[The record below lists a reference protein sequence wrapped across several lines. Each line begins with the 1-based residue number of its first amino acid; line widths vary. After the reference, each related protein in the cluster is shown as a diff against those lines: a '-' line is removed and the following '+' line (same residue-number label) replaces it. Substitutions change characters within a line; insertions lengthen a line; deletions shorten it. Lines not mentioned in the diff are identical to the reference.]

1 MGMLGRVPSPV
12 RSVVPSLAKLARQGK
27 NLAQIANV
35 TDIASPRGAMAMRVY
50 LVVIDESEEALTAL
64 RFAARRAAK
73 TNGTVHLLAV
83 VAPQPFNAFAGVQA
97 TIEEEARSRAEALAT
112 SAAGS
117 LVSESGRMPV
127 ISVIQGEAEKIVRE
141 YLAEHPEVSALVLG
155 AAREGGPG
163 PLVQHFTGHL
173 SHLPCPL
180 FVIPGSL
187 SADDIDRVS

>member
-1 MGMLGRVPSPV
+1 
-12 RSVVPSLAKLARQGK
+12 
-27 NLAQIANV
+27 
-35 TDIASPRGAMAMRVY
+35 MRVY
-50 LVVIDESEEALTAL
+50 LVVIDETEEALTAL
-64 RFAARRAAK
+64 HFAARRAAK
-73 TNGTVHLLAV
+73 TDGTVHLLAV

-117 LVSESGRMPV
+117 LLSESGRMPV
-127 ISVIQGEAEKIVRE
+127 ISVIQGEAEKVVRD

-155 AAREGGPG
+155 AAKDGGPG

-180 FVIPGSL
+180 FVIPGAL
-187 SADDIDRVS
+187 TTEDIDRVS